1 MSDAWMA
8 LKVTR
13 AWILGVAI
21 LLYGA
26 SSWSAPEPALQQ
38 CQKLKDKI
46 EGYDQ
51 LRRKGGKG
59 AQMDSWKRSRRE
71 LEKAFRAQGCHYYRS
86 ELK

>member
-1 MSDAWMA
+1 MSKLTKAVM
-8 LKVTR
+8 LCVP
-13 AWILGVAI
+13 
-21 LLYGA
+21 LLVCG
-26 SSWSAPEPALQQ
+26 SSAGSAPEPALQQ

-46 EGYDQ
+46 EEYDQ

-71 LEKAFRAQGCHYYRS
+71 LEKAFRAQGCHYYRR

>member
-1 MSDAWMA
+1 MSKLIKAVMLCVPLLLWGA
-8 LKVTR
+8 L
-13 AWILGVAI
+13 
-21 LLYGA
+21 A
-26 SSWSAPEPALQQ
+26 SSAPEPALQQ

-46 EGYDQ
+46 ENYDQ

-71 LEKAFRAQGCHYYRS
+71 LEKAFRAQGCHYYRR